1 MSRWSSFLHIFLL
14 DIVFARAIAWA
25 IGRPCPPENGEIDDM
40 TDLSGKV
47 AVVTGA
53 ARGIGAELARA
64 LARAGAA
71 VVATDILDCSDT
83 IAAIAAE
90 GGRAIAVAGDISAPE
105 TAAELAAATERDL
118 GPAHILVNN
127 AGLHPTP
134 MPFEDLTLAYWR
146 RTMAVNLDAM
156 FLTIQAFLPQMKHNG
171 WGRII
176 NISSSSANTAPP
188 NGAPYVSS
196 KAGVVGLTR
205 AAATEF
211 GKYNI
216 TVNAVAPNPVR
227 TPGADGAISEE
238 MFHMIAQMQPISR
251 VMEPRDLAGAILF
264 LCGEGSAFITG
275 QNLHVDGGMVR
286 GD

>member
-1 MSRWSSFLHIFLL
+1 ML
-14 DIVFARAIAWA
+14 A
-25 IGRPCPPENGEIDDM
+25 
-40 TDLSGKV
+40 GKT

-53 ARGIGAELARA
+53 ARGIGAEIARELASYG
-64 LARAGAA
+64 ARI
-71 VVATDILDCSDT
+71 VLTDILD
-83 IAAIAAE
+83 AMPVAE
-90 GGRAIAVAGDISAPE
+90 EIRHGGGEAIAVTGDISSPE
-105 TAAELAAATERDL
+105 FVSSLASGARDAF
-118 GPAHILVNN
+118 GPSSILVNN
-127 AGLHPTP
+127 AGLHPNP
-134 MPFEDLTLAYWR
+134 MPFEDLSFEYWR

-156 FLTIQAFLPQMKHNG
+156 FLTTQAFLPQLKENG

-216 TVNAVAPNPVR
+216 TVNAIAPNPVR
-227 TPGADGAISEE
+227 TPGADGALTED
-238 MFHMIAQMQPISR
+238 MFQMIAQMQPVPK
-251 VMEPRDLAGAILF
+251 VMEPRHLTGTVIF
-264 LCGEGSAFITG
+264 LCSPAAEFITG

-286 GD
+286 AG

>member
-1 MSRWSSFLHIFLL
+1 MALL
-14 DIVFARAIAWA
+14 
-25 IGRPCPPENGEIDDM
+25 N
-40 TDLSGKV
+40 GKV

-64 LARAGAA
+64 LAAEGAA
-71 VVATDILDCSDT
+71 VVATDILDCGDT
-83 IAAIAAE
+83 VQSVVAA
-90 GGRAIAVAGDISAPE
+90 GGRAIGVTGDISSA
-105 TAAELAAATERDL
+105 ADVAELAKRSAAHF

-134 MPFEDLTLAYWR
+134 MPFEQLTLEYWR

-156 FLTIQAFLPQMKHNG
+156 FLTIQTFLPQLKENG
-171 WGRII
+171 WGRIV

-211 GKYNI
+211 GRYNI

-227 TPGADGAISEE
+227 TPGADGALTED
-238 MFHMIAQMQPISR
+238 MFQMIAQMQPIPK
-251 VMEPRDLAGAILF
+251 VMEPRHLTGMVLF
-264 LCGEGSAFITG
+264 LCSDGAEFITG

-286 GD
+286 AG

>member
-1 MSRWSSFLHIFLL
+1 MGFL
-14 DIVFARAIAWA
+14 D
-25 IGRPCPPENGEIDDM
+25 
-40 TDLSGKV
+40 GKV

-53 ARGIGAELARA
+53 ARGIGAELVRA
-64 LARAGAA
+64 LAAEGAA

-83 IAAIAAE
+83 VASVTAA
-90 GGRAIAVAGDISAPE
+90 GGRAAAIVGDISSPDAV
-105 TAAELAAATERDL
+105 AALAAGTRDAF

-127 AGLHPTP
+127 AGLHPSP
-134 MPFEDLTLAYWR
+134 MPFEDLSFEYWR

-156 FLTIQAFLPQMKHNG
+156 FLTTQAFLPQLKENG
-171 WGRII
+171 WGRIV
-176 NISSSSANTAPP
+176 NVSSSSANTAPP

-216 TVNAVAPNPVR
+216 TVNAIAPNPVR
-227 TPGADGAISEE
+227 TPGADGAITED
-238 MFHMIAQMQPISR
+238 MFQMIAQMQPIPK
-251 VMEPRDLAGAILF
+251 VMEPKHLTGMALF
-264 LCGEGSAFITG
+264 LCTDGAEFITG

-286 GD
+286 AG